1 MLYLF
6 LNNKLYKII
15 IIFIFIFRTEWK
27 KIKFQM
33 NQKKNIIR

>member
-15 IIFIFIFRTEWK
+15 FIFIFIFRTEWK
-27 KIKFQM
+27 KIKIQK
-33 NQKKNIIR
+33 NQKKNIIK